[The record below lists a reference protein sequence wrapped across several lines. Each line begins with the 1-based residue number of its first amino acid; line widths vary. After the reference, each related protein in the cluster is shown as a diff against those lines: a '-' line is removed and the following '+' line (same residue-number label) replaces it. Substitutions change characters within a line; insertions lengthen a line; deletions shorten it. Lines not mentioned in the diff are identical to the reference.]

1 MPTLL
6 VHYGELSD
14 RPLEKKFVTIPVTPR
29 VRNKLRTIVKGRK
42 VLGKTATYSS
52 VIEEALEKSLSKSE
66 GRWTL

>member
-1 MPTLL
+1 
-6 VHYGELSD
+6 
-14 RPLEKKFVTIPVTPR
+14 LEKKFVTIPVTPR
-29 VRNKLRTIVKGRK
+29 ARNRLRTIVKQEK

>member
-1 MPTLL
+1 M
-6 VHYGELSD
+6 
-14 RPLEKKFVTIPVTPR
+14 EKKFVTIPVTPR